1 MMTESQ
7 YGENNMSKNV
17 FVIWKNE
24 NNSITY
30 QRDHKID
37 GGGGHIGHIGSIQ
50 NGIGFLWDIGLSQFY
65 CGQF

>member
-1 MMTESQ
+1 MGKIICQKMCLSSE
-7 YGENNMSKNV
+7 
-17 FVIWKNE
+17 KNE